1 MNRFSAAPNIAL
13 IDETELGWLELNIQ
27 RLGECVNKIHF
38 KKGFSQF
45 NNLVKARNNIAH
57 SQKNVYTLEENH
69 KSLKTIFNYF
79 PQLQNELKENLSRA
93 YSQNKI
99 IRQFEKFGAKE
110 AGNEFQRL
118 QLVDALDDKCNPSIK
133 EDDAVSFPENKFSKA
148 AEKLLKP
155 ESPAQKDS
163 LAYARGHNGL
173 RTSILTDIV
182 EWITKTNNRLTSENP
197 FIHEEGFIKNIQP
210 LTAEAF
216 TAGKIDELRSEYT
229 QLPSVNE
236 KTRGAIG
243 QSSVDFQFYKNKIEQ
258 PDKLQKAI
266 TEKENTLTAIKEQL
280 DSIEQANAEKDN
292 LLQQVQ
298 HIEATLQPL
307 KLQIKNGKTEDSIS
321 NVPADSQFYK
331 NEQEQAEQL
340 QEAITEKENALTAI
354 KGQLESI
361 ERANAEK
368 DNLIQQVQH
377 IEAALQSLK
386 LQIKNE
392 QDIIT
397 EKNILLRNFKNDIET
412 AYTERKNN
420 WELEQI
426 EKSRKSFMQELYD
439 KIARFR
445 KLENLVS
452 PFIEDLGYLWD
463 LSNTPF
469 QDNGFEI
476 LQQYASLLENDE
488 FLTELAKLLGRQG
501 REQSRY
507 EKELRDKI
515 EIITEY
521 EPKPAYRGEISGLR
535 LSNEI
540 SAALPSELALYKNSR
555 TKKYFMLKFAQ
566 KQLLSYAYERDNP
579 ILREQITQEKIL
591 VEKSDNEPKGPII
604 ICVDTSGSMHGA
616 PEQIAKTVT
625 FALAKIAMNE
635 KRSCYLISFSTGIE
649 TLDLSSFKGA
659 DALSKLVQFLRMSFN
674 GGTDAAPAL
683 THAVKQL
690 QTNEWKNADVLMVS
704 DFVMGE
710 LPAGLEEKIK
720 AEQEKETGFYSLVIG
735 SDGNKQTLKAFN
747 ENWNYN
753 PGNTDAQKELVR
765 QLDSLRR
772 RKTKN

>member
-1 MNRFSAAPNIAL
+1 MKNISEKSRKSTENALDILTNIMNRFSDSPNISEL
-13 IDETELGWLELNIQ
+13 DETEVAWLELNIQ
-27 RLGECVNKIHF
+27 RLGECVNQIHF

-57 SQKNVYTLEENH
+57 SQKNVYTFEENN
-69 KSLKTIFNYF
+69 KSLKTIFDYF
-79 PQLQNELKENLSRA
+79 PQLQNELKQNLSRA

-99 IRQFEKFGAKE
+99 LRQFEKFGTKE

-133 EDDAVSFPENKFSKA
+133 EDDAVTFPENNFSKE
-148 AEKLLKP
+148 AEKIFKDINSEQRNLL
-155 ESPAQKDS
+155 D
-163 LAYARGHNGL
+163 YARRHEGL

-182 EWITKTNNRLTSENP
+182 EWITKTSNRILDENP
-197 FIHEEGFIKNIQP
+197 FMQEEGFIKKLQP
-210 LTAEAF
+210 LTADAF
-216 TAGKIDELRSEYT
+216 SNNKIDELQCEYD
-229 QLPSVNE
+229 QLPSVNK
-236 KTRGAIG
+236 KTRGSIG

-258 PDKLQKAI
+258 PDKLQ
-266 TEKENTLTAIKEQL
+266 
-280 DSIEQANAEKDN
+280 
-292 LLQQVQ
+292 
-298 HIEATLQPL
+298 
-307 KLQIKNGKTEDSIS
+307 
-321 NVPADSQFYK
+321 
-331 NEQEQAEQL
+331 
-340 QEAITEKENALTAI
+340 EAITEKTSVLTAV
-354 KGQLESI
+354 KKSI
-361 ERANAEK
+361 ENRELDDTEK
-368 DNLIQQVQH
+368 INLKKQVQQ
-377 IEAALQSLK
+377 IEADLEPMKS
-386 LQIKNE
+386 QIKNGQE
-392 QDIIT
+392 ILA
-397 EKNILLRNFKNDIET
+397 EKNILLRNLKNDIET

-501 REQSRY
+501 RAQIRY

-535 LSNEI
+535 LSNDI
-540 SAALPSELALYKNSR
+540 SAVLPSELALYKNNK

-579 ILREQITQEKIL
+579 ILREQITQEEVL
-591 VEKSDNEPKGPII
+591 VEKSDTEPKGPII

-616 PEQIAKTVT
+616 PEQITKTVT

-659 DALSKLVQFLRMSFN
+659 EALSKLVQFLRMSFN

-683 THAVKQL
+683 AHAVEQL
-690 QTNEWKNADVLMVS
+690 QTNEWNNADVLMVS
-704 DFVMGE
+704 DFIMSR
-710 LPAGLEEKIK
+710 LPAELEEKIK
-720 AEQEKETGFYSLVIG
+720 TEQEKETGFYSLVIG
-735 SDGNKQTLKAFN
+735 SDGNKQTLKTFN

-753 PGNTDAQKELVR
+753 PGNPAAQKELVH
-765 QLDSLRR
+765 QLDTLRR
-772 RKTKN
+772 RKTKH

>member
-1 MNRFSAAPNIAL
+1 MKNISEKSRKSTENALDILTNIMNRFSDSPNISEL
-13 IDETELGWLELNIQ
+13 DETEVAWLELNIQ
-27 RLGECVNKIHF
+27 RLGECVNQIHF

-57 SQKNVYTLEENH
+57 SQKNVYTFEENN
-69 KSLKTIFNYF
+69 KSLKTIFDYF
-79 PQLQNELKENLSRA
+79 PQLQNELKHNLSRA

-99 IRQFEKFGAKE
+99 LRQFEKFGTKE

-133 EDDAVSFPENKFSKA
+133 EDDAVPFPENNFSKE
-148 AEKLLKP
+148 AEKIFKDINSEQRNLL
-155 ESPAQKDS
+155 D
-163 LAYARGHNGL
+163 YARRHEGL

-182 EWITKTNNRLTSENP
+182 EWITKTSNRILGENP
-197 FIHEEGFIKNIQP
+197 FMQEEGFIKKLQP
-210 LTAEAF
+210 LTADAF
-216 TAGKIDELRSEYT
+216 SNNKIDELQYEYD
-229 QLPSVNE
+229 QLPSVNK
-236 KTRGAIG
+236 KTRGSIS

-258 PDKLQKAI
+258 PDKLQ
-266 TEKENTLTAIKEQL
+266 
-280 DSIEQANAEKDN
+280 
-292 LLQQVQ
+292 
-298 HIEATLQPL
+298 
-307 KLQIKNGKTEDSIS
+307 
-321 NVPADSQFYK
+321 
-331 NEQEQAEQL
+331 
-340 QEAITEKENALTAI
+340 EAITEKTSVLTAV
-354 KGQLESI
+354 KKRLEDVELDDTEKNNLKKQSQQI
-361 ERANAEK
+361 ET
-368 DNLIQQVQH
+368 DMQP
-377 IEAALQSLK
+377 LK
-386 LQIKNE
+386 SQIKTAQKILE
-392 QDIIT
+392 
-397 EKNILLRNFKNDIET
+397 EKNILLRNFKNDIE
-412 AYTERKNN
+412 ASYTERKNN

-521 EPKPAYRGEISGLR
+521 EPRPAYRGEISGLR
-535 LSNEI
+535 LSNDI
-540 SAALPSELALYKNSR
+540 SAVLPSELALYKNNK

-579 ILREQITQEKIL
+579 ILRKQITQEEVL

-625 FALAKIAMNE
+625 FALAKIATNE
-635 KRSCYLISFSTGIE
+635 KRACYLISFSTGIE

-659 DALSKLVQFLRMSFN
+659 DALSKLVVFLRMSFN
-674 GGTDAAPAL
+674 GGTDAEPAL
-683 THAVKQL
+683 RKALTMLAGSD
-690 QTNEWKNADVLMVS
+690 TATGYKNADVLMIS
-704 DFVMGE
+704 DFVMANLSDDLVTAIE
-710 LPAGLEEKIK
+710 Q
-720 AEQEKETGFYSLVIG
+720 EQEKNTGFYSLVIG
-735 SDGNKQTLKAFN
+735 ASGNKNTIACFNHNWLYDTNDTRASRHLVEQLHELK
-747 ENWNYN
+747 
-753 PGNTDAQKELVR
+753 T
-765 QLDSLRR
+765 
-772 RKTKN
+772 RK